1 MRNLILGLVLLATP
15 ALAQEAQQPA
25 PPPAE
30 APPAEAAPVPQA
42 VTPAPTNPPMTGP
55 RILIATSMG
64 DITIQLDEVRAPKSV
79 ANVLSYVR
87 EKHYDN
93 TAFYR
98 VAKGFVIQMGSFD
111 AKGKGRPIHKGI
123 VPLEANN
130 GLSNLRGAVALGRE
144 EAPDTAKAEFYINL
158 SDNTPLDHKADDP
171 GNTTG
176 YAVFGQVIAGMEVV
190 DAIGNV
196 PVGDNGPM
204 PGQAPIDP
212 IIVKKVTVLK

>member
-1 MRNLILGLVLLATP
+1 MTRTLALILLIATP
-15 ALAQEAQQPA
+15 AWAQEAQQAA

-30 APPAEAAPVPQA
+30 PVPQS
-42 VTPAPTNPPMTGP
+42 VTQAPTNPPMTGP
-55 RILIATSMG
+55 KILLSTSMG
-64 DITIQLDEVRAPKSV
+64 DITIQLDDVRAPKSV

-130 GLSNLRGAVALGRE
+130 GLSNLRGTVALGRE

-158 SDNTPLDHKADDP
+158 ADNTPLDHKADDP
-171 GNTTG
+171 GNSTG
-176 YAVFGQVIAGMEVV
+176 YAVFGQVISGMEVV

-204 PGQAPIDP
+204 PGQAPVDP
-212 IIVKKVTVLK
+212 IIVKKVSLLK